1 MGSVVCEYSCLID
14 GELCSDGSLVVRVG
28 GGLRA
33 CRIGVGGDRCEWH
46 EAGSCDDCEGGVSSC
61 VLPGRLVCRLVPGCW
76 AFAYRRL
83 VVLPWRFVMSSC
95 RHVVLLVV
103 SCGLLVRASRAVP
116 FRGGAVCGGDVLLV
130 RFARLVVVPFAL
142 SSVLPVSFLS
152 SSSSGMAMRDL
163 CVGGLIRSSR
173 GVWRSS
179 CSGGRGCDFVSAALG
194 SS

>member
-1 MGSVVCEYSCLID
+1 MFLLSRLVLFPRRLSLSCILLSFDCVNSSRLSPSSWRSRILGSAR
-14 GELCSDGSLVVRVG
+14 SLVLFVAAAASR
-28 GGLRA
+28 RA
-33 CRIGVGGDRCEWH
+33 SCRGVSYVVSFLGVC
-46 EAGSCDDCEGGVSSC
+46 VSSC
-61 VLPGRLVCRLVPGCW
+61 RP
-76 AFAYRRL
+76 
-83 VVLPWRFVMSSC
+83 
-95 RHVVLLVV
+95 VVLLVV